1 MGPLKNL
8 LGGKKAKSD
17 KNAKFSVKFDD
28 AAQGK
33 PGEPAAPAPAPEPV
47 AVAAPATAETT
58 AAAPSATA
66 DKAAAKKA
74 KAEAAKKAK
83 AEALQAKKA
92 IRAEKAAAKKGK
104 TAAPK
109 QAQPAAAST
118 AAKAPEPEIVNFAPT
133 YLNPANALNGGRR
146 RPGPSMNSFMTMA
159 RQVKVP
165 KVTPKLPKTKK

>member
-8 LGGKKAKSD
+8 LGGKKAKSGKD
-17 KNAKFSVKFDD
+17 TKFSVKFDD

-33 PGEPAAPAPAPEPV
+33 PAESAAPAPAPAPV
-47 AVAAPATAETT
+47 AAAAPAPAETT
-58 AAAPSATA
+58 PATPPAPVS
-66 DKAAAKKA
+66 KAEAKKA

-92 IRAEKAAAKKGK
+92 KQEAIKAEKAAAKKGK
-104 TAAPK
+104 
-109 QAQPAAAST
+109 AQPTAAAST

-133 YLNPANALNGGRR
+133 YLNPANSLNVGRR

-165 KVTPKLPKTKK
+165 KVTPKAPKAKK

>member
-1 MGPLKNL
+1 MAPFKNL
-8 LGGKKAKSD
+8 FGGKKAKSD
-17 KNAKFSVKFDD
+17 KDTKFSVKFDD

-33 PGEPAAPAPAPEPV
+33 PAEPAAPEPA

-58 AAAPSATA
+58 PAAPSATA

-92 IRAEKAAAKKGK
+92 KQEAIKAEKAAAKKGK

-109 QAQPAAAST
+109 QPEPTAGKT
-118 AAKAPEPEIVNFAPT
+118 AAKAPEPEIANFAPT
-133 YLNPANALNGGRR
+133 YLNPANTLNAGRR

-159 RQVKVP
+159 RQAKIRRN
-165 KVTPKLPKTKK
+165 

>member
-8 LGGKKAKSD
+8 LGGKKAGSGKD
-17 KNAKFSVKFDD
+17 TKFSVKFDD

-33 PGEPAAPAPAPEPV
+33 PAEPAAPAPAPV
-47 AVAAPATAETT
+47 AAAAPAPAETT
-58 AAAPSATA
+58 PATPPAPVS
-66 DKAAAKKA
+66 KAEAKKA

-92 IRAEKAAAKKGK
+92 LKAEKAAAKKGK
-104 TAAPK
+104 TTAAV
-109 QAQPAAAST
+109 ST

-133 YLNPANALNGGRR
+133 YLNPANSLNVGRR

-165 KVTPKLPKTKK
+165 KVTPKLPKAKK